1 MLTYYFCLVPNKNSM
16 QRTDTLVAPEL
27 DPETYEGCDD
37 GEYGEHAFSPPAN
50 LNVAGHT
57 CSYGMAGFISG
68 SEAST
73 PHSPAYIK
81 SFDLS
86 PLSTNEKIYVQAA
99 IDSVNSVARLVASSG
114 NSAWDYVAA
123 GNLLK
128 DYRRAFTFTSEDIIP
143 KAIFADLAK
152 QSVSGFTVFWVINVL
167 TCMAKNYDEWRATYK
182 PSPPD
187 S

>member
-1 MLTYYFCLVPNKNSM
+1 M
-16 QRTDTLVAPEL
+16 QRTDTLVAPNIES
-27 DPETYEGCDD
+27 YEGCEDE
-37 GEYGEHAFSPPAN
+37 EYGEYAYSPPAN
-50 LNVAGHT
+50 LNVTGHT

-73 PHSPAYIK
+73 PHSPPAYIK

-86 PLSTNEKIYVQAA
+86 PLTTEEKIYVQAA
-99 IDSVNSVARLVASSG
+99 INSVNSVARIVASSG
-114 NSAWDYVAA
+114 TNAWDYVAA

-128 DYRRAFTFTSEDIIP
+128 DYRRAFTFTAEDIIP
-143 KAIFADLAK
+143 KAVFADLAK
-152 QSVSGFTVFWVINVL
+152 QSVSGFTVFWAISVL
-167 TCMAKNYDEWRATYK
+167 TRMAKDYDAWSATYK

>member
-1 MLTYYFCLVPNKNSM
+1 M
-16 QRTDTLVAPEL
+16 QRTDTLVSPEL
-27 DPETYEGCDD
+27 DPESYEGCED
-37 GEYGEHAFSPPAN
+37 GEYGEYAYSPPEN

-73 PHSPAYIK
+73 PHTPAYIK

-86 PLSTNEKIYVQAA
+86 PLTTNEKIYVQAA
-99 IDSVNSVARLVASSG
+99 IDSINSVARLVASSG
-114 NSAWDYVAA
+114 NNAWDYVAA

-143 KAIFADLAK
+143 KTIFADLAK
-152 QSVSGFTVFWVINVL
+152 QSVSGFTVFWVI
-167 TCMAKNYDEWRATYK
+167 TIITRMAKDYDEWRATYE

-187 S
+187 N